1 MNTLHHAD
9 EILQSVF
16 PKLSFPC
23 YINGKKLVA
32 TYLGKTEDSIVDFQ
46 FKFSFSDGYS
56 TIFYCTEYGKW
67 YDDDNIERKSIYLEA
82 VKDELL
88 ALLSCIYIEKTMVFP
103 VHYNKTNF
111 NVFVFK
117 NSITTDGFPYSF
129 YYNGEYKFDL
139 EKINGEWSAKSI
151 CIINPGKLD
160 DKLVSIIIKE
170 LESGQ

>member
-1 MNTLHHAD
+1 MNTLHHAE

-23 YINGKKLVA
+23 YIKGKKLTA

-56 TIFYCTEYGKW
+56 TIFYCNEYGEW
-67 YDDDNIERKSIYLEA
+67 YDYNNIERRSIYLEA
-82 VKDELL
+82 VKDELE
-88 ALLSCIYIEKTMVFP
+88 ALLSCIYIEKTIVFP

-117 NSITTDGFPYSF
+117 DYITDDRFPYSVYF
-129 YYNGEYKFDL
+129 YGEYRL
-139 EKINGEWSAKSI
+139 
-151 CIINPGKLD
+151 
-160 DKLVSIIIKE
+160 
-170 LESGQ
+170 